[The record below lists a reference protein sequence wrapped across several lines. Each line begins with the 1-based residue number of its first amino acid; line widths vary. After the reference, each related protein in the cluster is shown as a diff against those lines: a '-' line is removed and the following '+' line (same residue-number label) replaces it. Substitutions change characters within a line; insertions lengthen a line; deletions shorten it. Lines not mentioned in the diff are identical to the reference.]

1 MEAQVSH
8 RPQAFMVRTIR
19 KIYGPNKVIVAR
31 VLLKDNANP
40 RIPVIVRI
48 SDLCLLNSHVCKG
61 FQAWYRSKPTTVTL
75 YGAKK

>member
-8 RPQAFMVRTIR
+8 RPQACMVRTNR

-40 RIPVIVRI
+40 PIPVIGWI
-48 SDLCLLNSHVCKG
+48 PDMSLLNSHVCKD
-61 FQAWYRSKPTTVTL
+61 FQAWYRSTLTTVTS